1 MDFAFFIFSYTR
13 LYVFFTVEFLKT
25 QLKNLK
31 DAYKKCLDRINKATR
46 SGSAASRVTKCKYFE
61 QLSFLYDKTA
71 NKSTDSNIPINKI
84 SQDGECVGELPQGS
98 AKRKLPSPETTKSL
112 KSPKAKADLGLAV
125 DTMLIKT
132 LQALGPDNE
141 KQTVAS
147 APSQKE
153 EENADSLFCR
163 SLIPILGNLS
173 GRKNRYAKIKIQ
185 ELLYEIEF
193 DDSV

>member
-1 MDFAFFIFSYTR
+1 MDFAFLFSII
-13 LYVFFTVEFLKT
+13 LGYVFFIVEFLKT
-25 QLKNLK
+25 HLKNLK

-46 SGSAASRVTKCKYFE
+46 SGPAASRVTKCKYFE
-61 QLSFLYDKTA
+61 QLSFLYEKTA
-71 NKSTDSNIPINKI
+71 NKSTDRNIPINKI
-84 SQDGECVGELPQGS
+84 SQEGECMGELPQGS

-112 KSPKAKADLGLAV
+112 KSPKVKADLGLAV

-132 LQALGPDNE
+132 LQGLGPYNE
-141 KQTVAS
+141 KPTVAS
-147 APSQKE
+147 TPSQKE

-173 GRKNRYAKIKIQ
+173 GRKNRYAQIKIQ